1 MENVERT
8 RMSRKDWIWV
18 IIKAFGIYFGVETV
32 LSLPAFLMIFS
43 SRVNTGD
50 TLTLVFP
57 RFILQGILSLYLLKG
72 GRWIFLLIGPSAP
85 PSDTA
90 S

>member
-1 MENVERT
+1 
-8 RMSRKDWIWV
+8 MSRKDWIWV
-18 IIKAFGIYFGVETV
+18 IIKALGIYLGVETV
-32 LSLPAFLMIFS
+32 LSLPAILMIFS
-43 SRVNTGD
+43 PRMNTGD

-57 RFILQGILSLYLLKG
+57 RFILQGVLSLYLLKG
-72 GRWIFLLIGPSAP
+72 GRLVFLLIGRSAP

>member
-1 MENVERT
+1 
-8 RMSRKDWIWV
+8 MSRKDWIWV
-18 IIKAFGIYFGVETV
+18 IIKALGIYLGVETV
-32 LSLPAFLMIFS
+32 LSLPAILMIFS
-43 SRVNTGD
+43 PRMNTGD

-57 RFILQGILSLYLLKG
+57 RFILQGVLSLYLLNG
-72 GRWIFLLIGPSAP
+72 GRLVFLLIGRSAP